1 MKVKLQDSFLKKL
14 NRQVLYI
21 AADKPNAA
29 RKFKNDIL
37 QKCRTL
43 TDNPFKFKK
52 SIYFDRE
59 DIRDMT
65 FKGYTVVYKVETELI
80 SVFALLKHEEG
91 IKN

>member
-1 MKVKLQDSFLKKL
+1 MKVNIQDSFVEKL

-21 AADKPNAA
+21 AYDKPAAA

-37 QKCRTL
+37 QKCRKL
-43 TDNPFKFKK
+43 KDNPYKFKK

-59 DIRDMT
+59 DIRDMV
-65 FKGYTVVYKVETELI
+65 FKGYTIVYKVDKEVI

-91 IKN
+91 LSS

>member
-21 AADKPNAA
+21 ATDKPNAA
-29 RKFKNDIL
+29 RKFKNDLL
-37 QKCRTL
+37 QKCRNL
-43 TDNPFKFKK
+43 KDNPFKFKK
-52 SIYFDRE
+52 SIYFDRD

-65 FKGYTVVYKVETELI
+65 FKGYTVVYKVEKEEI

-91 IKN
+91 IKK